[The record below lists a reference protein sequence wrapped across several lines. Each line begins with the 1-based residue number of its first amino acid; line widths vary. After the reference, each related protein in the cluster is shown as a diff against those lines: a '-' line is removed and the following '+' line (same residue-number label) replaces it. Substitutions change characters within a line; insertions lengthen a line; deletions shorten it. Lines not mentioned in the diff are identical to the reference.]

1 MAHET
6 QKDMKQAPPVF
17 VTGKAAKTRFQRTR
31 MLGRATAR
39 VLLVLLFAA
48 GLYLSLVPAG
58 RADLRTTLILPALL
72 GASEPPALTPA
83 DEAVRHTQMIIPAPA
98 GGVYLDVYAPTTPT
112 PPVPGVRGG
121 VVIVPGV
128 GDNRAVP
135 QLVNLAMSLAHAG
148 LVVMTMT
155 TPTLI
160 DNSISAQDSEGVV
173 QAFETLAH
181 WPGVSANRI
190 GLLGTSGG
198 GPLVCF
204 AAADPRIRDQVAFVA
219 LFGSYYN
226 ATSLLRA
233 FGQHAFVVNGRLQPW
248 RPDPFPKQVLADT
261 IAGTLPP
268 LESTPLRNAFAPGG
282 KPLTAANLAS
292 LSPPAVAAYHLLAG
306 DEPGRVNANI
316 AALSSQMRAL
326 LDELSINRVIDKMRA
341 PVYLLH
347 DRSDPSIPFTESR
360 ECAAAL
366 ARIHHPY
373 DLAEFGIFEHVQVRS
388 GLAIG
393 QLLSDGPHLFHVLSN
408 VLYVGS

>member
-1 MAHET
+1 MANQMH
-6 QKDMKQAPPVF
+6 KDMKQAPPVF
-17 VTGKAAKTRFQRTR
+17 ISGKAAKTRFQRTR
-31 MLGRATAR
+31 MLGRAAAR

-48 GLYLSLVPAG
+48 GLYLSVVPAG

-72 GASEPPALTPA
+72 SASEPPALTPA

-98 GGVYLDVYAPTTPT
+98 GGVYLDVYVPTTPT
-112 PPVPGVRGG
+112 PLVPGVRGG
-121 VVIVPGV
+121 VVMVPGV

-135 QLVNLAMSLAHAG
+135 QLVNFATSLAHAG

-160 DNSISAQDSEGVV
+160 DNSISAQDSDGVV

-190 GLLGTSGG
+190 GLVGTSGG

-233 FGQHAFVVNGRLQPW
+233 FGHRAFMVNGHLQPW
-248 RPDPFPKQVLADT
+248 QPDPYPKQVLADT
-261 IAGTLPP
+261 IAGTLPS
-268 LESTPLRNAFAPGG
+268 LESTLLQNAFAPNGE
-282 KPLTAANLAS
+282 PLTAADLAQ
-292 LSPPAVAAYHLLAG
+292 LSPSAVAAYHLLSG
-306 DEPGRVNANI
+306 DEPDQVDANI
-316 AALSSQMRAL
+316 AALSPQMHAL
-326 LDELSINRVIDKMRA
+326 LDQLSINRVVDKIRA

-347 DRSDPSIPFTESR
+347 DRSDPSIPITESR
-360 ECAAAL
+360 EFAAAL

-373 DLAEFGIFEHVQVRS
+373 DLAEFGIFSHVLVRS
-388 GLAIG
+388 GLDIG

-408 VLYVGS
+408 ILYLGS

>member
-6 QKDMKQAPPVF
+6 QKDMKQASPVF

-31 MLGRATAR
+31 MLGRAAAR
-39 VLLVLLFAA
+39 ILLVLLFAA

-72 GASEPPALTPA
+72 GASEPPALTAA

-98 GGVYLDVYAPTTPT
+98 GGVYLDVYAPTTPM
-112 PPVPGVRGG
+112 PLVPGVRGG

-233 FGQHAFVVNGRLQPW
+233 FGQRGFMVNGHLQPW
-248 RPDPFPKQVLADT
+248 QPDPYPKQVLADT
-261 IAGTLPP
+261 IAGTLPS
-268 LESTPLRNAFAPGG
+268 LESTLLQNAFAPNG
-282 KPLTAANLAS
+282 KPLTAADLAQ

-306 DEPGRVNANI
+306 DEPDQVDANI
-316 AALSSQMRAL
+316 AALSPQMHAL
-326 LDELSINRVIDKMRA
+326 LDELSINRVVDKIRA

-347 DRSDPSIPFTESR
+347 DRSDPSIPITESR
-360 ECAAAL
+360 EFAAAL

-373 DLAEFGIFEHVQVRS
+373 DLAEFGIFSHVLVRS
-388 GLAIG
+388 GLGIG
-393 QLLSDGPHLFHVLSN
+393 QLLSDGPHLFQVLSN
-408 VLYVGS
+408 ILYLGS

>member
-1 MAHET
+1 MPNET
-6 QKDMKQAPPVF
+6 QKDMKQAPPVPA
-17 VTGKAAKTRFQRTR
+17 TGKATKGRFQRTR
-31 MLGRATAR
+31 TLGRIMAR
-39 VLLVLLFAA
+39 VVLLLLFCG
-48 GLYLSLVPAG
+48 GLYLSVFPAG
-58 RADLRTTLILPALL
+58 RADVRTMLILPALL
-72 GASEPPALTPA
+72 GASEPATLTAA
-83 DEAVRHTQMIIPAPA
+83 DESVRHTQMIIPAPA

-112 PPVPGVRGG
+112 PLIPGVRGG
-121 VVIVPGV
+121 VVMIPGV

-135 QLVNLAMSLAHAG
+135 QLINLSMSLAHAG
-148 LVVMTMT
+148 LVVMNMT
-155 TPTLI
+155 TPTLVD
-160 DNSISAQDSEGVV
+160 DNISAQDTGGVV

-181 WPGVSANRI
+181 WPGVSAHRI
-190 GLLGTSGG
+190 GLVGFSGG

-233 FGQHAFVVNGRLQPW
+233 FGQHAFIVNGLLQPW

-261 IAGTLPP
+261 IAGTLPS
-268 LESTPLRNAFAPGG
+268 LESTPLQNAFAPGG
-282 KPLTAANLAS
+282 EPLTAAELAR

-306 DEPGRVNANI
+306 DEPDQVDANI
-316 AALSSQMRAL
+316 AALSPQMHAL
-326 LDELSINRVIDKMRA
+326 LDQLSINRVVDKIRA

-360 ECAAAL
+360 EFAAAL

-373 DLAEFGIFEHVQVRS
+373 DLAEFGIFSHVQVRS
-388 GLAIG
+388 GLGIG

-408 VLYVGS
+408 ILYVGS

>member
-1 MAHET
+1 MLNET

-17 VTGKAAKTRFQRTR
+17 VTTKTAKTRFQRTR
-31 MLGRATAR
+31 MLGSIMAR
-39 VLLVLLFAA
+39 IVLLLLFCG
-48 GLYLSLVPAG
+48 GLYLSVFPAG
-58 RADLRTTLILPALL
+58 RADLRTMLLLPALL
-72 GASEPPALTPA
+72 GASEPAALTAA
-83 DEAVRHTQMIIPAPA
+83 DESVRHTQMIIPAPA

-112 PPVPGVRGG
+112 PLIPGVRGG
-121 VVIVPGV
+121 VVMIPGV

-135 QLVNLAMSLAHAG
+135 QLINLSMSLAHAG
-148 LVVMTMT
+148 LVVMNMT
-155 TPTLI
+155 TPTLVA
-160 DNSISAQDSEGVV
+160 NEISARDTDGVV
-173 QAFETLAH
+173 QAFETLAR
-181 WPGVSANRI
+181 WPGVSAHRI
-190 GLLGTSGG
+190 GLVGFSGG

-233 FGQHAFVVNGRLQPW
+233 FGRHAFMVNGRLQPW

-268 LESTPLRNAFAPGG
+268 LESTPLQNAFAPGG
-282 KPLTAANLAS
+282 KPLTAGDLAQ

-306 DEPGRVNANI
+306 DEPGQVDANI
-316 AALSSQMRAL
+316 AALSPQMRGL
-326 LDELSINRVIDKMRA
+326 LDELSINRVIDKLRA

-388 GLAIG
+388 GLGIG
-393 QLLSDGPHLFHVLSN
+393 QLLSDGPHLFHVLSQI
-408 VLYVGS
+408 VYVGS